1 MRLLSLI
8 TNQGRGLLKDVG
20 TLASLL
26 LLPMVF
32 IVPTILG
39 ADFSE
44 SDNQETKLTSAP
56 LVIADY
62 DGGEVARDYI
72 EELSEYL
79 YVEQNLSGDMVAQ
92 YNLQAECA
100 QISPACDEALGRA
113 QLADGSR
120 DAVLILPNGLST
132 SFTDGKQT
140 PVPLLFDPGGDS
152 LLVTQIEKVSQG
164 LAIKVA
170 LTRQIEG
177 AKGDFTDLSSISSP
191 EVRAEI
197 KAIIDQPTIKT
208 DGKTAIHLD
217 KVTPS
222 SYAETP
228 ELGPVEMS
236 VSQSAVLFV
245 FLFPMFIIAWV
256 REEQSFGLLRR
267 LLSTPVTKTD
277 LIVSKL
283 LFGVVVCFL
292 QLAIVFAVGIFLS
305 EYKGHSVSLNIPGFL
320 LLSILLAS
328 TVTSLGLLIAATR
341 LPSTVALAPMLLGGA
356 LGGVILLVEW
366 LPPYL
371 VPISYLMPHRYAMVG
386 YLDLL
391 ARGGGV
397 MAILPEAGMLLLF
410 TLIFLGIAIWRFD
423 PME

>member
-1 MRLLSLI
+1 MRILSLI

-20 TLASLL
+20 TLVSLL

-44 SDNQETKLTSAP
+44 SDNQETKLTGAP
-56 LVIADY
+56 LLIADY

-72 EELSEYL
+72 KELGDYL
-79 YVEQNLSGDMVAQ
+79 YVEQNISGDMVDQ
-92 YNLQAECA
+92 YNLQAECG
-100 QISPACDEALGRA
+100 QIGPACDEAIGRA

-120 DAVLILPNGLST
+120 DAVLIIPNGLSK
-132 SFTDGKQT
+132 SFSEGKQT

-197 KAIIDQPTIKT
+197 KAIVDQPTVRT

-217 KVTPS
+217 EVTPS
-222 SYAETP
+222 SYAEKP

-236 VSQSAVLFV
+236 VSQTAVLFV

-256 REEQSFGLLRR
+256 REEQSLGLLRR
-267 LLSTPVTKTD
+267 LLSTPVTKPD
-277 LIVSKL
+277 LIISKL

-292 QLAIVFAVGIFLS
+292 QLTIIFAVGIFLS
-305 EYKGHSVSLNIPGFL
+305 EFKGHAVSMDIPGFL

-356 LGGVILLVEW
+356 LGGVILMVEW

-371 VPISYLMPHRYAMVG
+371 VPTSYLMPQRYAMVG

-391 ARGGGV
+391 ARGGGIL
-397 MAILPEAGMLLLF
+397 AILPEAGMLLLF
-410 TLIFLGIAIWRFD
+410 TLIFLGVAIWRFD